1 MAEKKKYNSIL
12 ISGRKDQTLTY
23 SKYVKDEESGES
35 VKESLDK
42 KVNVTD
48 ELTTKQIKNGAI
60 TNEKMAADSVGNS
73 NIQDGSVSNEKLE
86 DGSITNSKL
95 GDNSVD
101 GRKLSNSSV
110 ENRHLG
116 NNAVSTSKIAS
127 RSVTNEKIANNSVS
141 MAELTPDV
149 RSYIDNKADAEQV
162 NNSLYD
168 LEKKIG
174 ERFVVEGDV
183 TNLPDEE
190 DLTSVKESEHDVLKL
205 ADRSY
210 APYNFSGKGYKILR
224 KNIKQVSLAVT
235 TIVVSAVPTSDGYMS
250 FVINGVESH
259 VDVVASS
266 DTTTDKVA
274 GKIAEKLTETMTEYE
289 VSKDASTITITR
301 KFGGEISTPS
311 SFSAVNTGVSCTIT
325 DSTKKELRNIL
336 TPIMMNQHNTIYVI
350 RYDFDLNGE
359 TIKMQKG
366 CTLKFEGGSL
376 VNGVLKGNNT
386 NLSGIPNL
394 KCSFDGIFLTNEKEI
409 NVKWFGAIGDGTTLD
424 TESLKR
430 AILFCKCLTEKRNAI
445 QGNKQCRAIIAF
457 PSGTYLLD
465 ATLIIPDDISING
478 YGSSIIPSPN
488 GKYHNDYMI
497 YFGYND
503 FDTVSQSYGEGARTF
518 IKDLTI
524 FAYEYYKSHNKNIR
538 GIKYSSQGK
547 ITNINSLFVNYLL
560 DVNDSY
566 KDYVEIDKVY
576 AQDVEHDAVSIHTGY
591 LGDMRKITNSTFSGI
606 VELGKTHTSLIVD
619 NCIFGKI
626 VVDSTDVHFSNC
638 MFNADSGIAE
648 LIGANVLFT
657 NCFFSYNGKLTKL
670 KINESYR
677 YFTYRAT
684 NVTFISC
691 RIAFFRRED
700 FGNEEDNPIFT
711 IQGEPNIRFIDT
723 SFVDLTSTSMSGS
736 YNVFPYIKGYNF
748 FNNYGKLVNDGLITK
763 INKEFSIK
771 PKIKLLGISRITD
784 SHIYNI
790 TDFIG
795 DVYYRVISIFDF
807 ERGLRGNIG
816 NEIKGIFSEQYSP
829 LIVFN
834 QTFNEC
840 NFPSIRIYKGTE
852 SGKYTEYVDM
862 PFPYD
867 AVVGD
872 DGIHCGCRKWNTCS
886 EDHFNEFVNNYTPSD
901 ISEIKYFNIDSKT
914 GEHNVC
920 IKCNGAMLSNFK
932 KLKDGDIVQNNNTIY
947 LYNNNTFFTTDGI
960 NGLISRMDNTVSRP
974 NPEDVYDGFM
984 YCDTTLHNLLCK
996 YWKGSYYD
1004 IYGYTP
1010 ALTRG
1015 DTSSR
1020 PTNLLAT
1027 DEGFLYYDTSLKKSI
1042 RWDGASWIDSNGN
1055 PADAKKQG
1063 ISTERPSNVQIG
1075 YIYKDTTLNKLI
1087 IWDGAAWVNL
1097 DGTQL
1102 S

>member
-1 MAEKKKYNSIL
+1 MVKLGSTLES
-12 ISGRKDQTLTY
+12 SRKDKRLANSDNIY
-23 SKYVKDEESGES
+23 
-35 VKESLDK
+35 DK
-42 KVNVTD
+42 K
-48 ELTTKQIKNGAI
+48 LGK
-60 TNEKMAADSVGNS
+60 
-73 NIQDGSVSNEKLE
+73 IQ
-86 DGSITNSKL
+86 
-95 GDNSVD
+95 
-101 GRKLSNSSV
+101 
-110 ENRHLG
+110 
-116 NNAVSTSKIAS
+116 
-127 RSVTNEKIANNSVS
+127 EKINQEIS
-141 MAELTPDV
+141 
-149 RSYIDNKADAEQV
+149 
-162 NNSLYD
+162 SLSP
-168 LEKKIG
+168 
-174 ERFVVEGDV
+174 V
-183 TNLPDEE
+183 DEE
-190 DLTSVKESEHDVLKL
+190 DLTRSYNDNGRSVTKF

-210 APYNFSGKGYKILR
+210 SPQNFSGKGYKILR
-224 KNIKQVSLAVT
+224 KNITPVSLAVT
-235 TIVVSAVPTSDGYMS
+235 KITVSAVPTSDGYIS
-250 FVINGVESH
+250 FIINGVESH
-259 VDVVASS
+259 VDIVTSS

-274 GKIAEKLTETMTEYE
+274 DKIVSKLTETMTEYE
-289 VSKDASTITITR
+289 VSKDASTVTLTR
-301 KFGGEISTPS
+301 KFGGVISTPS
-311 SFSAVNTGVSCTIT
+311 SFSAVNTGVSCSIT
-325 DSTKKELRNIL
+325 DSTRQEFRNII
-336 TPIMMNQHNTIYVI
+336 TPIMMNQPDTIYEI

-376 VNGVLKGNNT
+376 VNGVLKGNST

-430 AILFCKCLTEKRNAI
+430 AISFCKCLTEKRNAV
-445 QGNKQCRAIIAF
+445 QDNKQCRAIIAF

-465 ATLIIPDDISING
+465 TTLIIPDDISING

-488 GKYHNDYMI
+488 GKYHNDYMV
-497 YFGYND
+497 YFGYKD
-503 FDTVSQSYGEGARTF
+503 FDTISQPGGEGARTF

-547 ITNINSLFVNYLL
+547 ITNINSLFVDYLL
-560 DVNDSY
+560 DIDDSY

-576 AQDVEHDAVSIHTGY
+576 VQDSEPDAVSIHTGY
-591 LGDMRKITNSTFSGI
+591 LGDMRKITNSTFSGT
-606 VELGKTHTSLIVD
+606 VELGKTQTSLIVD
-619 NCIFGKI
+619 NCVFGKI
-626 VVDSTDVHFSNC
+626 VVDSTDVQFSNC
-638 MFNADSGIAE
+638 MFSADTGIAE

-670 KINESYR
+670 KINESNR
-677 YFTYRAT
+677 YFTTRST

-691 RIAFFRRED
+691 RIAFYRKEG
-700 FGNEEDNPIFT
+700 FGNEDIFS
-711 IQGEPNIRFIDT
+711 IQGHPNIRFIDT
-723 SFVDLTSTSMSGS
+723 SFVDSAGSGLSGS
-736 YNVFPYIKGYNF
+736 YNVFPYITGYQF
-748 FNNYGKLVNDGLITK
+748 YNNYGKLIGDGLISKTD
-763 INKEFSIK
+763 KEFSIK
-771 PKIKLLGISRITD
+771 PKITPLGIYRITD
-784 SHIYNI
+784 SHVYNI
-790 TDFIG
+790 TEFVG
-795 DVYYRVISIFDF
+795 DVYYKVISVLDF
-807 ERGLRGNIG
+807 ERGLIGNISSEG
-816 NEIKGIFSEQYSP
+816 KGVFTEEYSP
-829 LIVFN
+829 LLVFN
-834 QTFNEC
+834 QRFDEY

-867 AVVGD
+867 SIVGD
-872 DGIHCGCRKWNTCS
+872 DGIHCGCRKWNKCS
-886 EDHFNEFVNNYTPSD
+886 EEHFNEFVSSYTPSR
-901 ISEIKYFNIDSKT
+901 ISEIKYFNIDSNT
-914 GEHNVC
+914 GEHNIC
-920 IKCNGAMLSNFK
+920 LKCKKATLSDFK
-932 KLKDGDIVQNNNTIY
+932 KLIDGDIVQIDNTVY
-947 LYNNNTFFTTDGI
+947 LYNGNTFFTTDGI
-960 NGLISRMDNTVSRP
+960 NGLISRMDNAASRP
-974 NPEDVYDGFM
+974 NPEDVYNGFM

-1020 PTNLLAT
+1020 PTNLLVK

-1055 PADAKKQG
+1055 PADSKKQG

>member
-1 MAEKKKYNSIL
+1 MSDRIQYRRDTKARWAEVNPVLMEGEIGLEIDTKNIKMGDGVHAWNELEYGIGIENITSELGNSENL
-12 ISGRKDQTLTY
+12 AASQKL
-23 SKYVKDEESGES
+23 
-35 VKESLDK
+35 
-42 KVNVTD
+42 VTD
-48 ELTTKQIKNGAI
+48 KLNYLTNKSK
-60 TNEKMAADSVGNS
+60 E
-73 NIQDGSVSNEKLE
+73 LE
-86 DGSITNSKL
+86 DK
-95 GDNSVD
+95 
-101 GRKLSNSSV
+101 
-110 ENRHLG
+110 
-116 NNAVSTSKIAS
+116 
-127 RSVTNEKIANNSVS
+127 
-141 MAELTPDV
+141 
-149 RSYIDNKADAEQV
+149 KADAEQV
-162 NNSLYD
+162 NNSFYD

-190 DLTSVKESEHDVLKL
+190 DLTSVNESERDVLKF

-224 KNIKQVSLAVT
+224 KNITPIHLAVT
-235 TIVVSAVPTSDGYMS
+235 KIMVSSVPVSDGAIV
-250 FVINGVESH
+250 FTINGVEVS
-259 VDVVASS
+259 VDMVA
-266 DTTTDKVA
+266 TTMTSTDLVA
-274 GKIAEKLTETMTEYE
+274 QKIAKKLTETMTEYE
-289 VSKDASTITITR
+289 VSKNASMITLTR
-301 KFGGEISTPS
+301 KFGGSVTTS
-311 SFSAVNTGVSCTIT
+311 VFSASTTGIVCSIA

-336 TPIMMNQHNTIYVI
+336 TPIMMNQPNTIYEI

-359 TIKMQKG
+359 NIEMREG
-366 CTLKFEGGSL
+366 CTLKFDGGSL
-376 VNGVLKGNNT
+376 ANGVLKGSNT

-409 NVKWFGAIGDGTTLD
+409 NVKWFGANGDGTTLD

-478 YGSSIIPSPN
+478 YGSSIIPAPN

-497 YFGYND
+497 YFGYKD
-503 FDTVSQSYGEGARTF
+503 FDTASQSYGEGARTF

-560 DVNDSY
+560 DIDDSY

-576 AQDVEHDAVSIHTGY
+576 AQDVELNAVSIHTGY

-619 NCIFGKI
+619 NCIFGKV
-626 VVDSTDVHFSNC
+626 VVDSTDAQFSNC
-638 MFNADSGIAE
+638 MFNADTGTAE

-677 YFTYRAT
+677 YFTQRAA

-691 RIAFFRRED
+691 RIAFFRRD
-700 FGNEEDNPIFT
+700 GFGDEEDNPIFA
-711 IQGEPNIRFIDT
+711 IQCEPNIRFIDT
-723 SFVDLTSTSMSGS
+723 SFVDLAGNGMSGS

-748 FNNYGKLVNDGLITK
+748 FNNYGTLVNDGLITK
-763 INKEFSIK
+763 IRNEFSIK
-771 PKIKLLGISRITD
+771 PQIKKVGITQLTD

-795 DVYYRVISIFDF
+795 DVYYKVISVFDF
-807 ERGLRGNIG
+807 ERGLIGNIS
-816 NEIKGIFSEQYSP
+816 NETKGVFSEQYSP
-829 LIVFN
+829 LIVLN

-852 SGKYTEYVDM
+852 SKKYTEYVDI
-862 PFPYD
+862 PFPCNSI
-867 AVVGD
+867 VGD
-872 DGIHCGCRKWNTCS
+872 DGIHCGCRKWNKCS
-886 EDHFNEFVNNYTPSD
+886 EEHFTEFVSSYTPSD

-920 IKCNGAMLSNFK
+920 IKCKKATLSNFK
-932 KLKDGDIVQNNNTIY
+932 KLIDGDIVQINNTIY
-947 LYNNNTFFTTDGI
+947 LYNGNTFFTTDGI

-974 NPEDVYDGFM
+974 NPEDVYNGFM

-996 YWKGSYYD
+996 YYNGRYYD

-1015 DTSSR
+1015 DKSNR

-1027 DEGFLYYDTSLKKSI
+1027 DEGFLYYDTSIKKSI
-1042 RWDGASWIDSNGN
+1042 RWDGVSWIDSNGN
-1055 PADAKKQG
+1055 LADAKKQG
-1063 ISTERPSNVQIG
+1063 TTEERPSSVQIG

-1087 IWDGAAWVNL
+1087 IWDGVAWVNL
-1097 DGTQL
+1097 DGTTL

>member
-1 MAEKKKYNSIL
+1 MFFTREDILKIQQALLQLGVKDSELPSAEPITYDDTLSIVQDGNNKQIRAKDFCNQISLWKREDFINITDKYDKHYISLTKAINLVPIL
-12 ISGRKDQTLTY
+12 QRKDGLVITFQDVEGNWEIY
-23 SKYVKDEESGES
+23 QFRGNIIEFFEE
-35 VKESLDK
+35 DK
-42 KVNVTD
+42 WFN
-48 ELTTKQIKNGAI
+48 
-60 TNEKMAADSVGNS
+60 
-73 NIQDGSVSNEKLE
+73 
-86 DGSITNSKL
+86 
-95 GDNSVD
+95 
-101 GRKLSNSSV
+101 
-110 ENRHLG
+110 
-116 NNAVSTSKIAS
+116 
-127 RSVTNEKIANNSVS
+127 
-141 MAELTPDV
+141 
-149 RSYIDNKADAEQV
+149 
-162 NNSLYD
+162 LYD
-168 LEKKIG
+168 YRNNI
-174 ERFVVEGDV
+174 VQSIV
-183 TNLPDEE
+183 PDEE
-190 DLTSVKESEHDVLKL
+190 DLTASTPDENGNSLVSLK
-205 ADRSY
+205 DKVY
-210 APYNFSGKGYKILR
+210 DPTNFSGKGYKILR
-224 KNIKQVSLAVT
+224 KNIQPVNIAVTKIKVEFTPSSDGTLSFSINGKETQVSVSVST
-235 TIVVSAVPTSDGYMS
+235 DNTIVLVADKIVS
-250 FVINGVESH
+250 
-259 VDVVASS
+259 
-266 DTTTDKVA
+266 
-274 GKIAEKLTETMTEYE
+274 KLTETMTEYE
-289 VSKDASTITITR
+289 VSKDSSTIILTR
-301 KFGGEISTPS
+301 KFGGSVTPS
-311 SFSAVNTGVSCTIT
+311 LFSASTTGVVCTVT
-325 DSTKKELRNIL
+325 DSTKQELRNII
-336 TPIMMNQHNTIYVI
+336 TPIMINQPNTIYEI
-350 RYDFDLNGE
+350 KYDFDLNGE
-359 TIKMQKG
+359 TIEMQKE
-366 CTLKFEGGSL
+366 CTLKFKGGSL
-376 VNGVLKGNNT
+376 NNGILKGNNT

-409 NVKWFGAIGDGTTLD
+409 NVKWFGAIGDGKTLD

-560 DVNDSY
+560 DVDDSY

-576 AQDVEHDAVSIHTGY
+576 AQDAEPNAVSIHTGY

-638 MFNADSGIAE
+638 MFNADTGIAE

-670 KINESYR
+670 KITESYR
-677 YFTYRAT
+677 CFTYRDT

-691 RIAFFRRED
+691 RIAFFRRD
-700 FGNEEDNPIFT
+700 GFGNEDIFS
-711 IQGEPNIRFIDT
+711 IQGHPNIRFIDT
-723 SFVDLTSTSMSGS
+723 SFVDLAGTRMSGS
-736 YNVFPYIKGYNF
+736 YNVFPYITGYQF
-748 FNNYGKLVNDGLITK
+748 YNNYGKLVNDGLISE

-771 PKIKLLGISRITD
+771 PKIAPLGISKTNNTY
-784 SHIYNI
+784 IYNI
-790 TDFIG
+790 TEFVG
-795 DVYYRVISIFDF
+795 DVYYRVIPVLDF
-807 ERGLRGNIG
+807 ERGLIGNIG
-816 NEIKGIFSEQYSP
+816 SEVNGVFTEEYSP
-829 LIVFN
+829 LLVFN
-834 QTFNEC
+834 Q
-840 NFPSIRIYKGTE
+840 NFDEYNLPSIRIYKGTE

-867 AVVGD
+867 SVVGD
-872 DGIHCGCRKWNTCS
+872 DGIHCGCRKWTKCS
-886 EDHFNEFVNNYTPSD
+886 EEHFNEFVNSYNPSD
-901 ISEIKYFNIDSKT
+901 ISEIKYFNIDPKT
-914 GEHNVC
+914 GEHNIY
-920 IKCNGAMLSNFK
+920 IKCKKAILSNFK
-932 KLKDGDIVQNNNTIY
+932 KLVNGDIVQINNTIY
-947 LYNNNTFFTTDGI
+947 LYNDNTFFTTDGI
-960 NGLISRMDNTVSRP
+960 NGLISRMDNSVSRP
-974 NPEDVYDGFM
+974 NPEDVYAGFM

-996 YWKGSYYD
+996 HWKGSYYD

-1042 RWDGASWIDSNGN
+1042 RWNGSSWIDSNGN

-1063 ISTERPSNVQIG
+1063 ISIERPSNVQIG

>member
-1 MAEKKKYNSIL
+1 MKIL
-12 ISGRKDQTLTY
+12 
-23 SKYVKDEESGES
+23 
-35 VKESLDK
+35 
-42 KVNVTD
+42 D
-48 ELTTKQIKNGAI
+48 ELGVATLWEKIKNY
-60 TNEKMAADSVGNS
+60 
-73 NIQDGSVSNEKLE
+73 VS
-86 DGSITNSKL
+86 
-95 GDNSVD
+95 
-101 GRKLSNSSV
+101 RKVFN
-110 ENRHLG
+110 
-116 NNAVSTSKIAS
+116 
-127 RSVTNEKIANNSVS
+127 
-141 MAELTPDV
+141 PD
-149 RSYIDNKADAEQV
+149 D
-162 NNSLYD
+162 
-168 LEKKIG
+168 
-174 ERFVVEGDV
+174 
-183 TNLPDEE
+183 E
-190 DLTSVKESEHDVLKL
+190 DLVAEETTGGTSVMKL

-210 APYNFSGKGYKILR
+210 SPQNFSGKGYKILR
-224 KNIKQVSLAVT
+224 KNIKPVSLAVT
-235 TIVVSAVPTSDGYMS
+235 KIIVSSVPTSDGYIS
-250 FVINGVESH
+250 FIINGVESH

-274 GKIAEKLTETMTEYE
+274 DKIVAKLTEAMTGYE
-289 VSKDASTITITR
+289 VSKDASTITLTR
-301 KFGGEISTPS
+301 KFGGEVSVS
-311 SFSAVNTGVSCTIT
+311 SFSAVNTGASCSIA
-325 DSTKKELRNIL
+325 DSTKKELRNII
-336 TPIMMNQHNTIYVI
+336 TPIMINQPNTIYEV

-359 TIKMQKG
+359 TIEMQKE
-366 CTLKFEGGSL
+366 CTLKFKGGSL
-376 VNGVLKGNNT
+376 NNGVLKGNNT

-430 AILFCKCLTEKRNAI
+430 AILFCKCLAEKRNAV

-488 GKYHNDYMI
+488 GKYHNDYMV

-560 DVNDSY
+560 DVDDLY

-576 AQDVEHDAVSIHTGY
+576 VQDAEPNAVSIHTGY

-626 VVDSTDVHFSNC
+626 VVDSTDVQFSNC
-638 MFNADSGIAE
+638 MFNANTGIAE

-670 KINESYR
+670 KINESDR
-677 YFTYRAT
+677 YFTTRAT

-691 RIAFFRRED
+691 RIAFYRKDGFENED
-700 FGNEEDNPIFT
+700 IFS
-711 IQGEPNIRFIDT
+711 IQGHPNIRFIDT
-723 SFVDLTSTSMSGS
+723 SFVDLAGNSLSGS
-736 YNVFPYIKGYNF
+736 YNVFPYIIGYQF
-748 FNNYGKLVNDGLITK
+748 YNNYGKLVNDGLISK
-763 INKEFSIK
+763 IDKEFSIK
-771 PKIKLLGISRITD
+771 PKITPLGIYRITD

-790 TDFIG
+790 TEFVG
-795 DVYYRVISIFDF
+795 DVYYKVISVLDF
-807 ERGLRGNIG
+807 ERGLIG
-816 NEIKGIFSEQYSP
+816 SISSEGKGVFTEEYSP
-829 LIVFN
+829 LLVFN
-834 QTFNEC
+834 QHFDEYNL
-840 NFPSIRIYKGTE
+840 PSIRIYKGTE

-867 AVVGD
+867 SVVGD
-872 DGIHCGCRKWNTCS
+872 DGIHCGCRKWNKCS
-886 EDHFNEFVNNYTPSD
+886 EEHFNEFVRSYTPSN
-901 ISEIKYFNIDSKT
+901 ISEIKYFNIDSNT

-920 IKCNGAMLSNFK
+920 IKCKGATLSDFK
-932 KLKDGDIVQNNNTIY
+932 KLIDGDIVQNNNTIY
-947 LYNNNTFFTTDGI
+947 LYNGNTFFTTDGI
-960 NGLISRMDNTVSRP
+960 NGLISRMDNTASRP
-974 NPEDVYDGFM
+974 NPEDVYNGFM

-1020 PTNLLAT
+1020 PTNLLVT
-1027 DEGFLYYDTSLKKSI
+1027 DEGFLYYDTSIKKSI

>member
-1 MAEKKKYNSIL
+1 MKIL
-12 ISGRKDQTLTY
+12 
-23 SKYVKDEESGES
+23 
-35 VKESLDK
+35 
-42 KVNVTD
+42 D
-48 ELTTKQIKNGAI
+48 ELGVATLWEKIKNY
-60 TNEKMAADSVGNS
+60 
-73 NIQDGSVSNEKLE
+73 VS
-86 DGSITNSKL
+86 
-95 GDNSVD
+95 
-101 GRKLSNSSV
+101 RKVFN
-110 ENRHLG
+110 
-116 NNAVSTSKIAS
+116 
-127 RSVTNEKIANNSVS
+127 
-141 MAELTPDV
+141 PD
-149 RSYIDNKADAEQV
+149 D
-162 NNSLYD
+162 
-168 LEKKIG
+168 
-174 ERFVVEGDV
+174 
-183 TNLPDEE
+183 E
-190 DLTSVKESEHDVLKL
+190 DLVAEETTGGTSVMKL

-210 APYNFSGKGYKILR
+210 SPQNFSGKGYKILR
-224 KNIKQVSLAVT
+224 KNIKPVSLAVT
-235 TIVVSAVPTSDGYMS
+235 KIIVSSVPTSDGYIS
-250 FVINGVESH
+250 FIINGVESH

-274 GKIAEKLTETMTEYE
+274 DKIVAKLTEAMTGYE
-289 VSKDASTITITR
+289 VSKDASTITLTR
-301 KFGGEISTPS
+301 KFGGEVSVS
-311 SFSAVNTGVSCTIT
+311 SFSAVNTGASCSIA
-325 DSTKKELRNIL
+325 DSTKKELRNII
-336 TPIMMNQHNTIYVI
+336 TPIMINQPNTIYEV

-359 TIKMQKG
+359 TIEMQKE
-366 CTLKFEGGSL
+366 CTLKFKGGSL
-376 VNGVLKGNNT
+376 NNGVLKGNNT

-430 AILFCKCLTEKRNAI
+430 AILFCKCLAEKRNAV

-488 GKYHNDYMI
+488 GKYHNDYMV

-560 DVNDSY
+560 DVDDLY

-576 AQDVEHDAVSIHTGY
+576 VQDAEPNAVSIHTGY

-626 VVDSTDVHFSNC
+626 VVDSTDVQFSNC
-638 MFNADSGIAE
+638 MFNANTGIAE

-670 KINESYR
+670 KINESDR
-677 YFTYRAT
+677 YFTTRAT

-691 RIAFFRRED
+691 RIAFYRKDGFENED
-700 FGNEEDNPIFT
+700 IFS
-711 IQGEPNIRFIDT
+711 IQGHPNIRFIDT
-723 SFVDLTSTSMSGS
+723 SFVDLAGNSLSGS
-736 YNVFPYIKGYNF
+736 YNVFPYIIGYQF
-748 FNNYGKLVNDGLITK
+748 YNNYGKLVNDGLISK
-763 INKEFSIK
+763 IDKEFSIK
-771 PKIKLLGISRITD
+771 PKITPLGIYRITD

-790 TDFIG
+790 TEFVG
-795 DVYYRVISIFDF
+795 DVYYKVISVLDF
-807 ERGLRGNIG
+807 ERGLIG
-816 NEIKGIFSEQYSP
+816 SISSEGKGVFTEEYSP
-829 LIVFN
+829 LLVFN
-834 QTFNEC
+834 QHFDEYNL
-840 NFPSIRIYKGTE
+840 PSIRIYKGTE

-867 AVVGD
+867 SVVGD
-872 DGIHCGCRKWNTCS
+872 DGIHCGCRKWNKCS
-886 EDHFNEFVNNYTPSD
+886 EEHFNEFVSSYTPSN
-901 ISEIKYFNIDSKT
+901 ISEIKYFNIDSNT

-920 IKCNGAMLSNFK
+920 IKCKGATLSDFK
-932 KLKDGDIVQNNNTIY
+932 KLIDGDIVQNNNTIY
-947 LYNNNTFFTTDGI
+947 LYNGNTFFTTDGI
-960 NGLISRMDNTVSRP
+960 NGLISRMDNTASRP
-974 NPEDVYDGFM
+974 NPEDVYNGFM

-1020 PTNLLAT
+1020 PTNLLVT
-1027 DEGFLYYDTSLKKSI
+1027 DEGFLYYDTSIKKSI

>member
-1 MAEKKKYNSIL
+1 MGKGVYDTNSPHFKGTFLTIYAVNQKYPAGGVDGDWCLINGWAHYWDADRGTWCVNSQRDTYWDELFSGVKFNTENIMKKYEYL
-12 ISGRKDQTLTY
+12 LFDL
-23 SKYVKDEESGES
+23 SKKANTSDVQA
-35 VKESLDK
+35 SL
-42 KVNVTD
+42 
-48 ELTTKQIKNGAI
+48 
-60 TNEKMAADSVGNS
+60 
-73 NIQDGSVSNEKLE
+73 EKLKKE
-86 DGSITNSKL
+86 I
-95 GDNSVD
+95 GD
-101 GRKLSNSSV
+101 R
-110 ENRHLG
+110 
-116 NNAVSTSKIAS
+116 T
-127 RSVTNEKIANNSVS
+127 
-141 MAELTPDV
+141 
-149 RSYIDNKADAEQV
+149 
-162 NNSLYD
+162 
-168 LEKKIG
+168 
-174 ERFVVEGDV
+174 VVEGNV

-190 DLTSVKESEHDVLKL
+190 DITSGINESGTDVLSFK
-205 ADRSY
+205 DRV
-210 APYNFSGKGYKILR
+210 YNPLSFSGKGYKILR
-224 KNIKQVSLAVT
+224 KNIKPVSLAVT
-235 TIVVSAVPTSDGYMS
+235 KIIVGSIPTVDGAIV
-250 FVINGVESH
+250 FTINGVEVS
-259 VDVVASS
+259 VDMV
-266 DTTTDKVA
+266 TTTMTSTDLVA
-274 GKIAEKLTETMTEYE
+274 QKIAEKLTETMTEYE
-289 VSKDASTITITR
+289 VSKDASTITLTR
-301 KFGGEISTPS
+301 KFGGSVTPS
-311 SFSAVNTGVSCTIT
+311 VFSASTTGIVCTVT
-325 DSTKKELRNIL
+325 DSTKQELRNIL
-336 TPIMMNQHNTIYVI
+336 TPTKMNQPDIIYEI

-430 AILFCKCLTEKRNAI
+430 AILFCKCLAEKRNAV

-488 GKYHNDYMI
+488 GKYHNDYMV

-560 DVNDSY
+560 DVNDIY

-576 AQDVEHDAVSIHTGY
+576 VQDAEPNAVSIHTGY

-626 VVDSTDVHFSNC
+626 VVDSTDVQFSNC
-638 MFNADSGIAE
+638 MFNADTGIAE

-691 RIAFFRRED
+691 RIAFFRRD
-700 FGNEEDNPIFT
+700 GFGNEDIFS
-711 IQGEPNIRFIDT
+711 IQGHPNIRFIDT
-723 SFVDLTSTSMSGS
+723 SFVDLAGTRMSGS
-736 YNVFPYIKGYNF
+736 YNVFPYITGYQF
-748 FNNYGKLVNDGLITK
+748 YNNYGKLVNDGLISE

-771 PKIKLLGISRITD
+771 PKIAPLGISKIINTY
-784 SHIYNI
+784 IYNI
-790 TDFIG
+790 TEFVG
-795 DVYYRVISIFDF
+795 DVYYRVIPVLDF
-807 ERGLRGNIG
+807 ERGLIGNIG
-816 NEIKGIFSEQYSP
+816 SEGKGVFTEEYSP
-829 LIVFN
+829 LLVFN
-834 QTFNEC
+834 Q
-840 NFPSIRIYKGTE
+840 NFDEYNLPSIRIYKGTE

-867 AVVGD
+867 SVVGD
-872 DGIHCGCRKWNTCS
+872 DGIHCGCRTWNKCS
-886 EDHFNEFVNNYTPSD
+886 EEHFNEFVNSYTPSN

-920 IKCNGAMLSNFK
+920 IKCNGATLSNFK
-932 KLKDGDIVQNNNTIY
+932 KLIDGDIVQINNTIY
-947 LYNNNTFFTTDGI
+947 LYNGNTFFTTDGI

-996 YWKGSYYD
+996 YYKGYYCD

-1020 PTNLLAT
+1020 PTNLLVT

-1063 ISTERPSNVQIG
+1063 ATEERPSNVQIG
-1075 YIYKDTTLNKLI
+1075 YIYKDTSLGKLI
-1087 IWDGAAWVNL
+1087 LWDGTAWVNM
-1097 DGTQL
+1097 DGTELEASTSNEQGA
-1102 S
+1102 